1 MEKETEKGPKKGPYS
16 IFLYRLNENN
26 KFYLLNKF
34 IIFKIE
40 DKTIEF
46 LKDFISFFYQN
57 NCLCKFKIFECYE
70 DGYIYSDFND
80 SPNKKIKEC
89 FEDKTIFMLRSDK
102 EECKCN

>member
-57 NCLCKFKIFECYE
+57 NCLCKFQIFECYE
-70 DGYIYSDFND
+70 DGYIYSDFNN
-80 SPNKKIKEC
+80 SIY
-89 FEDKTIFMLRSDK
+89 
-102 EECKCN
+102 